1 MIGRVGKRIVALMLV
16 VPMVLSVACNKDSE
30 KSKKSKEKDKQEVDI
45 TECVSVSA
53 RGYDGMGVVNC
64 QKDSTAINKI
74 FKDIMK
80 EQYGDEVDSETK
92 KAFNKLEESIS
103 FQAEPSGE
111 LSNGDE
117 VTIKITCNSKY
128 ADTCGVKLSPSSFKY
143 TVNGLDT
150 IQKIDAFD
158 GLQVSFSGTET
169 ETGVIVDNTQCSD
182 FVRNYVNFHV
192 EDKKESYKNGESLIV
207 KAEFGDNL
215 PADYDG
221 LYMLS
226 ETERGYTV
234 DGLDMYPATI
244 DNLDVTE
251 VVKATYEKGL
261 GYVANKIYNELS
273 TFPEF
278 NGTGFYDDSSRPITI
293 SDFNAVPEKM
303 YYLAPK
309 SNTDGVCKIVVLFH
323 LTYHVSG
330 HTYSYGTGPMG
341 EQSIDTYFAA
351 GTSDFVTDST
361 QTILKSTGESFMVGD
376 SDDESYLC
384 NDHTY
389 EAGYNAFIAMYAE
402 DYVINELD
410 IATYSGV
417 FEQE

>member
-30 KSKKSKEKDKQEVDI
+30 KSKKSKEKEKQEVDI

-74 FKDIMK
+74 LKDVMK

-158 GLQVSFSGTET
+158 GLQVSFSGTEQDT
-169 ETGVIVDNTQCSD
+169 EVIIDNTGCSD
-182 FVRNYVNFHV
+182 FVRNYVNFYV
-192 EDKKESYKNGESLIV
+192 DDKQEAYKNGESYV
-207 KAEFGDNL
+207 VRAELGDNL
-215 PADYDG
+215 PKEYDG

-226 ETERGYTV
+226 EKYHSFTV
-234 DGLDMYPATI
+234 DGLDMYPTSI

-251 VVKATYEKGL
+251 VVKATYEKGV
-261 GYVANKIYNELS
+261 GFVTNEIYNDGQS
-273 TFPEF
+273 YPHY
-278 NGTGFYDDSSRPITI
+278 NGPAFRRSSSYPINI
-293 SDFNAVPEKM
+293 SDFNAVPEKV
-303 YYLAPK
+303 YYMAPK
-309 SNTDGVCKIVVLFH
+309 SNTDGVCKIVILFH

-330 HTYSYGTGPMG
+330 ILNAGGKLG
-341 EQSIDTYFAA
+341 EQHVDTYFAA
-351 GTSDFVTDST
+351 GTGGFLTDST

>member
-64 QKDSTAINKI
+64 QKDSAAINI
-74 FKDIMK
+74 ILKDVMK

-158 GLQVSFSGTET
+158 GLQVSFSGTEQDT
-169 ETGVIVDNTQCSD
+169 EVIIDNTGCSD
-182 FVRNYVNFHV
+182 FVRNYVNFYV
-192 EDKKESYKNGESLIV
+192 DDEQEAYKNGESYV
-207 KAEFGDNL
+207 VRAELGDNL
-215 PADYDG
+215 PKEYDG

-226 ETERGYTV
+226 EKYHSFTV
-234 DGLDMYPATI
+234 DGLDMYPTFI

-251 VVKATYEKGL
+251 VVKATYDKGISHVSQVL
-261 GYVANKIYNELS
+261 NTDHAVYYMD
-273 TFPEF
+273 
-278 NGTGFYDDSSRPITI
+278 NGSYGPGRTI
-293 SDFNAVPEKM
+293 SDFSFVCEKI
-303 YYLAPK
+303 YYLQPK
-309 SNTDGVCKIVVLFH
+309 ANMKGTCGIIILTH
-323 LTYHVSG
+323 LTYTMSN
-330 HTYSYGTGPMG
+330 SKNSD
-341 EQSIDTYFAA
+341 SIDTYVASGSFSF
-351 GTSDFVTDST
+351 TCDST
-361 QTILKSTGESFMVGD
+361 QTILKSVGEPVFLR
-376 SDDESYLC
+376 DDITSYIL
-384 NDHTY
+384 NNHSY
-389 EAGYNAFIAMYAE
+389 EEGYNAFIPYYA
-402 DYVINELD
+402 DNYVINELNPAD
-410 IATYSGV
+410 YADVLTQGT
-417 FEQE
+417 